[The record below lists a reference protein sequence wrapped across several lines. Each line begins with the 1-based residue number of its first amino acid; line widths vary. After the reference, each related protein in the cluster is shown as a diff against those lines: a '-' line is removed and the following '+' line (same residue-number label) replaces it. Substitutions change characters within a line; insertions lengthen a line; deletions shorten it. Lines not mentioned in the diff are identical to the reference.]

1 MKEGRGDRTAAECAG
16 RPGPLPLPRL
26 LPLVTAVAI
35 LCLAGCAGRDVRSLG
50 DGAYSVD
57 CSGGYHDWSACH
69 AAARR
74 VCEDGGVE
82 IVSQVSNEGSQ
93 GVGARDW
100 STAGSEVSRRL
111 TFRCR

>member
-1 MKEGRGDRTAAECAG
+1 MKQRRWWMKSASCAAAL
-16 RPGPLPLPRL
+16 RALPLWVLGAAL
-26 LPLVTAVAI
+26 LSS
-35 LCLAGCAGRDVRSLG
+35 CAARDVRSLG

-74 VCEDGGVE
+74 VCRGGSVE
-82 IVSQVSNEGSQ
+82 ILSQVSNEGSQ
-93 GVGARDW
+93 GVGTRDW
-100 STAGSEVSRRL
+100 STEGSEVSRRM